1 MNRRAILI
9 ILDGVGAGAAADARD
24 YGDTGSNTLANVA
37 EAVGGADLPALES
50 LGLGRAIRLRGV
62 RDDVPATGAWGIMH
76 PASPGKDSTT
86 GHWELAGVHLERP
99 FPTYPDGFP
108 ARVIEEFSQAT
119 GRRVIGNIAG
129 SGTAMID
136 RFAAEHVA
144 SGALIVYTSAD
155 SVFQVAAHESVVPLP
170 ELYSACTAARA
181 ILVAP
186 HNVSRVIARPFV
198 GEPGSYRRT
207 PNRRDFSLE
216 PLGETLLD
224 ALESAGIDRQGVGKV
239 DDLFAGRG
247 ISSHHTT
254 DNRDGI
260 ARIEAWIRGTGNPDV
275 SHSGFLFANL
285 VDFDQLYGHRNDV
298 AGFYGAL
305 RQFDAALPGLLAGLR
320 DGDLL
325 AITADHGNDPTTPS
339 TDHARERVPLLVT
352 SGGRGV
358 KAVSLGERTT
368 FSDLGAT
375 IAEWFGIAFRG
386 RGTSFLREIMA

>member
-1 MNRRAILI
+1 MKRRAIVI
-9 ILDGVGAGAAADARD
+9 ILDGVGAGAARDAAD
-24 YGDTGSNTLANVA
+24 YGDAGSNTLANVA
-37 EAVGGADLPALES
+37 EAVGGADLPNLAAM
-50 LGLGRAIRLRGV
+50 GLGRALSMRGV
-62 RDDVPATGAWGIMH
+62 ASDVPARAAWGIMH

-86 GHWELAGVHLERP
+86 GHWEIAGLHLDRP

-108 ARVIEEFSQAT
+108 EPVIEEFSRIT
-119 GRRVIGNIAG
+119 GRPVVGNVAG

-136 RFAAEHVA
+136 RYAAVHE
-144 SGALIVYTSAD
+144 STGAWIVYTSAD
-155 SVFQVAAHESVVPLP
+155 SVFQVAAHESIVPLA
-170 ELYSACTAARA
+170 ELYAACEAARG
-181 ILVAP
+181 ILQPP

-198 GEPGSYRRT
+198 GTAGAYRRT

-224 ALESAGIDRQGVGKV
+224 ALEKAGIDRQGVGKV

-247 ISSHHTT
+247 ISSHHTA
-254 DNRDGI
+254 DNREGL
-260 ARIEAWIRGTGNPDV
+260 ARIQAWIGGSGNPDV

-285 VDFDQLYGHRNDV
+285 VDFDQLFGHRNDV

-305 RQFDAALPGLLAGLR
+305 RQFDAALPDLLAGLR

-339 TDHARERVPLLVT
+339 TDHARECVPVLVT
-352 SGGRGV
+352 AGGRGV
-358 KAVSLGERTT
+358 NAVSLGHRAT

-386 RGTSFLREIMA
+386 RGTSFLQEIMA

>member
-1 MNRRAILI
+1 MNRRGILI
-9 ILDGVGAGAAADARD
+9 VLDGVGAGAARDAEQ
-24 YGDTGSNTLANVA
+24 YGDSGSNTLANVA
-37 EAVGGADLPALES
+37 EAVGGADLPTLQS
-50 LGLGRAIRLRGV
+50 LGLGRALPIRGV
-62 RDDVPATGAWGIMH
+62 RADVPATGAWGLMH

-86 GHWELAGVHLERP
+86 GHWELAGLHLEHP

-108 ARVIEEFSQAT
+108 AEVIEEFARIT
-119 GRRVIGNIAG
+119 GRPVLGNVAG
-129 SGTAMID
+129 SGTALID
-136 RFAAEHVA
+136 RFGAEHSA
-144 SGALIVYTSAD
+144 TGAWIVYTSAD
-155 SVFQVAAHESVVPLP
+155 SVFQVAAHEQIVPLA
-170 ELYSACTAARA
+170 ELYEACVAARA
-181 ILVAP
+181 ILEPP
-186 HNVSRVIARPFV
+186 HNVSRVIARPFT
-198 GEPGSYRRT
+198 GEPGSYQRT

-224 ALESAGIDRQGVGKV
+224 ALQAAGIDRQGVGKV

-260 ARIEAWIRGTGNPDV
+260 ARIQSWIRGAGNSQV

-305 RQFDAALPGLLAGLR
+305 RHFDAALPGLLAGLR

-339 TDHARERVPLLVT
+339 TDHARERVPLLVA
-352 SGGRGV
+352 GRGV
-358 KAVSLGERTT
+358 NAVNLGERTT

-375 IAEWFGIAFRG
+375 IAEWLGIPFRG
-386 RGTSFLREIMA
+386 RGTSFLQEIMA